1 MTSVRPTFEHQSS
14 DLDLKQS
21 QSASRDHDNLDES
34 TTPTPGVWATF
45 LGTGREKLAKD
56 PIVWHDGAGPL
67 FSSVLVR
74 AKTIFTKRFLACLI
88 AGQALSMAITGTSVL
103 TTELN
108 TNGWSLPCTQTLFMY
123 FLLNCIYTPFTIYKY
138 GWRAYGK
145 MLVTDG
151 YKYIFLAA
159 VDVEANF
166 LVVKA
171 YGYTDLLSCMLLDA
185 WATPACMIF
194 AFFFVKARYHW
205 TQVLGV
211 LIAIA
216 GLGLLVTSDFLT
228 DKNYPAEN
236 KVLGDWLMIIGA
248 TGYGLSNSLEEMFV
262 RKRPLYEV
270 VGQMGFWGSIINGIQ
285 GSALEHHLYHEI
297 TWNGTTVGYL
307 LGYTFVMLFLYTL
320 APILYRLS
328 SSPFYN
334 LSILTSDFYG
344 LAIGLTVFG
353 YAPYWLY
360 FVAYPLVLSGLV
372 VYFMVARPEATSD
385 LKVVARGNQ
394 LEREER
400 SGKANVIGD
409 ARI

>member
-1 MTSVRPTFEHQSS
+1 
-14 DLDLKQS
+14 
-21 QSASRDHDNLDES
+21 
-34 TTPTPGVWATF
+34 
-45 LGTGREKLAKD
+45 
-56 PIVWHDGAGPL
+56 
-67 FSSVLVR
+67 
-74 AKTIFTKRFLACLI
+74 
-88 AGQALSMAITGTSVL
+88 
-103 TTELN
+103 
-108 TNGWSLPCTQTLFMY
+108 
-123 FLLNCIYTPFTIYKY
+123 
-138 GWRAYGK
+138 
-145 MLVTDG
+145 
-151 YKYIFLAA
+151 
-159 VDVEANF
+159 ANF